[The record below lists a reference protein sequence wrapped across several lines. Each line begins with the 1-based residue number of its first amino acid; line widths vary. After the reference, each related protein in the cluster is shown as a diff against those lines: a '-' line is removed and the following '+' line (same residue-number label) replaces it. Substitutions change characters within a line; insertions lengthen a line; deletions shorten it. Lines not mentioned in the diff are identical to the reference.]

1 MYRKKL
7 VTFSNVR
14 NSNELRVFKSL
25 QFERLS
31 GDKLG
36 LYSIRVNEKYGLEFL
51 LNKEKDIV
59 IEEIMNYRKSVKNLM
74 KWIIHYLK

>member
-25 QFERLS
+25 HFERLS

-51 LNKEKDIV
+51 RNKEKDIV